1 VSSQHFPAA
10 HNGLSGSDTDGA
22 LPPECDEALR
32 SLWDYLDGNCAG
44 GLAERLAEHLAS
56 CGPCFRLRQFQE
68 RFFAALAEMRQR
80 SRAPAHLRDRVGK
93 ALATERRSRAVVAQ
107 E

>member
-1 VSSQHFPAA
+1 MSSHHFPDA
-10 HNGLSGSDTDGA
+10 HNGLSGSDADGA

-44 GLAERLAEHLAS
+44 ELAEQLAEHLAA

-68 RFFAALAEMRQR
+68 RFFAALDEMRQR
-80 SRAPAHLRDRVGK
+80 SRAPAQLRDRVGQ
-93 ALATERRSRAVVAQ
+93 ALAAERRSRQ
-107 E
+107 